1 MVDGLRVS
9 VFLVTDVFLALP
21 LDSFLGDAFLGEI
34 GVDGSS
40 VLTVIG
46 TEYFREVGAIEALDS
61 VFSVFLV
68 GDAGPS

>member
-1 MVDGLRVS
+1 MLVFGLAGT
-9 VFLVTDVFLALP
+9 FLTLP
-21 LDSFLGDAFLGEI
+21 LDSFLGDAFLDEV

-46 TEYFREVGAIEALDS
+46 TEYLREVGAIEAFDS

-68 GDAGPS
+68 GDTGTS